1 MVALVTDVAAER
13 INSGMGAL
21 NITAE
26 AYCWQK
32 QETHKGIEPV
42 AGSLKGG
49 WGFYYWKEMAYGQSY
64 YVKYSAATAGDMV
77 ADGSITNNPVFYC
90 PGTQMDNRNASQD
103 NIWRA
108 LAEYVPAVSS
118 PVGGNRIWS
127 TVGRNVNLNDN
138 SAQGIPRPNGW
149 GRSHNVF
156 NESWFHSDMKDMAYR
171 YVFKLYDE
179 LVHKIK
185 GDTQ

>member
-1 MVALVTDVAAER
+1 MRDSLVMR
-13 INSGMGAL
+13 IG
-21 NITAE
+21 IKRKEQVKTE

-118 PVGGNRIWS
+118 PVGGNY
-127 TVGRNVNLNDN
+127 TAP
-138 SAQGIPRPNGW
+138 AQLENHDINGASYRDGW
-149 GRSHNVF
+149 GRSHNTYLD
-156 NESWFHSDMKDMAYR
+156 NWFHSDMKDMAYF
-171 YVFKLYDE
+171 YVYPLYDE
-179 LVHKIK
+179 LKTK
-185 GDTQ
+185 GRLE